1 MPRMATYAIGDIQ
14 GCAESLKALVDRLS
28 FRPHSDRLW
37 FVGDLVNRGPE
48 SAEVI
53 RLIRAA
59 GPQAQ
64 VVLGNHDL
72 HLLAVASG
80 ARPIQPSDTMHDVLQ
95 AADRDD
101 LIDWIR
107 YQPLAHAQGKTLMVH
122 AGVLPGWS
130 IAKTLALAEEV
141 ARRLRSSHW
150 QDFLHEIYGN
160 GPGHWKEGLRGGARY
175 RMIVNVLTRLRYLKP
190 DGSLDFKCKVSP
202 SLAPAE
208 LAPWFSAH
216 GRVTRRQRIVFGHW
230 STLGLLRTP
239 GLLGI
244 DTGCAWG
251 GYLTAVRLEDEAVFQ
266 QSALE
271 SLS

>member
-1 MPRMATYAIGDIQ
+1 MAIYAIGDIQ
-14 GCAESLKALVDRLS
+14 GCAESLKALVHGLP
-28 FRPHSDRLW
+28 FRRRTDRLW
-37 FVGDLVNRGPE
+37 FVGDLVNRGPQ

-59 GPQAQ
+59 GAQAQ

-80 ARPIQPSDTMHDVLQ
+80 ARPMQPSDTMHDVLQ
-95 AADRDD
+95 APDQAE

-107 YQPLAHAQGKTLMVH
+107 HQPLAYAENRTLMVH
-122 AGVLPGWS
+122 AGVHPSWTLQ
-130 IAKTLALAEEV
+130 KTLALAREV
-141 ARRLRSSHW
+141 EKRLRSAHW

-160 GPGHWKEGLRGGARY
+160 GPGHWRDGLRGSARF
-175 RMIVNVLTRLRYLKP
+175 RMVVNILTRLRYLRP
-190 DGSLDFKCKVSP
+190 DRSLDFKCKVSP
-202 SLAPAE
+202 SMRPAE
-208 LAPWFSAH
+208 LQPWFSFS
-216 GRVTRRQRIVFGHW
+216 GRVSRRQRIVFGHW

-251 GYLTAVRLEDEAVFQ
+251 GYLTAVRLEDEAIFQ

-271 SLS
+271 TLGR